1 MLLDGLPRT
10 CSGAALVGAALFS
23 FSFAQAVAAPSPYI
37 GNPPLSHTG
46 GWGEPTCHVCHS
58 DGELD
63 SPEVTLKID
72 GFPTRYT
79 PGAIY
84 PIVVSVEGPGQILAG
99 FQASLRFLEGPSR
112 GLQAGH
118 LEAMDG
124 RVVVQTGALNSV
136 QYAHHTREGT
146 QLVSEER
153 GAWQI
158 LWRAP
163 DAEQSV
169 ILHLAVNSAN
179 GDNSPFSDLIRT
191 SESVSQPSDDEWRK
205 LVRTRQR

>member
-1 MLLDGLPRT
+1 MLYGLLQT
-10 CSGAALVGAALFS
+10 CLGAALIGAALFS
-23 FSFAQAVAAPSPYI
+23 FSFARPAPAPGPYI
-37 GNPPLSHTG
+37 SNPPLSHTG

-63 SPEVTLKID
+63 SPDVTLDVD
-72 GFPTRYT
+72 GFPARYT
-79 PGAIY
+79 AGAVY
-84 PIVVSVEGPGQILAG
+84 PITISVAGPGQILAG

-124 RVVVQTGALNSV
+124 RVVVRANTLNSV

-146 QLVSEER
+146 ELVSEER

-163 DAEQSV
+163 VTRLSV
-169 ILHLAVNSAN
+169 ILHVTANSAN

-191 SESVSQPSDDEWRK
+191 REAVSRPSAEKRGG
-205 LVRTRQR
+205 